1 MVYLCPYLKQ
11 ALFHR
16 FGTPFPNTYRESLRK
31 MIEIRTA
38 AQIYLAPG
46 DVLISFQH
54 MSGS

>member
-1 MVYLCPYLKQ
+1 MIYLRPYLKQ
-11 ALFHR
+11 ALFPR
-16 FGTPFPNTYRESLRK
+16 FGTPFPYTYREPLRK

-38 AQIYLAPG
+38 AQIYLAPE

>member
-1 MVYLCPYLKQ
+1 MIYLRPYLKQ
-11 ALFHR
+11 ALFR
-16 FGTPFPNTYRESLRK
+16 QFGTPFTYIYSEPLRK
-31 MIEIRTA
+31 MSEIRTA